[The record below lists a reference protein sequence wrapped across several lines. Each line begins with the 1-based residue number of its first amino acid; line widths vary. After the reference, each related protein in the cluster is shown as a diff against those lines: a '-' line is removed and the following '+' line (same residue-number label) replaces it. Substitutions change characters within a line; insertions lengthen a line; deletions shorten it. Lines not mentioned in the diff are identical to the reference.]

1 VKLRLK
7 LIISP
12 KISQDF
18 NLILVSNGSHLFKT
32 NFYPNAI
39 YFDFQESETARELK
53 IMLLALGFP
62 KPPDNISSL
71 QLFEKVS

>member
-1 VKLRLK
+1 M
-7 LIISP
+7 
-12 KISQDF
+12 
-18 NLILVSNGSHLFKT
+18 HLFKT

-39 YFDFQESETARELK
+39 YFDLQESETARELK